1 MIIIQKKLISLS
13 TKKDKYNSDVGK
25 SWNKGLP
32 FLCTEYAAARVI
44 YSAVYHTKTNACSA
58 ALGFL
63 YCFGRYAYLL
73 FCVKN
78 TKQTAGK
85 RSVLYCVFYE
95 NEARSKQAHFN
106 CFTVTI
112 YRCYSIIIPKIAVKS
127 SMFRIFCRNS
137 KAKRQIAQKL
147 QVKFVD

>member
-1 MIIIQKKLISLS
+1 MSASLEIKACLFYALNMQRQGWFIPLYIIQRQMLVLSLS
-13 TKKDKYNSDVGK
+13 
-25 SWNKGLP
+25 
-32 FLCTEYAAARVI
+32 
-44 YSAVYHTKTNACSA
+44 
-58 ALGFL
+58 GFL
-63 YCFGRYAYLL
+63 YCFGRCAYLL

-106 CFTVTI
+106 YVAVTI

-137 KAKRQIAQKL
+137 KAKRQIAHKL